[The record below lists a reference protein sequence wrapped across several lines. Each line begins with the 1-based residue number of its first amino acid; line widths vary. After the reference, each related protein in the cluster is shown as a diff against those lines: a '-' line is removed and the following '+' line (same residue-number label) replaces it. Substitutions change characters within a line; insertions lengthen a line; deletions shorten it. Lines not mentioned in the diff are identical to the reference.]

1 MTMRMS
7 IVVGPTADGLPESLF
22 DLLKRERIRRQT
34 YKSRDDAGHDVFDYI
49 EFIYNPSSKYARNR
63 MPPPVNFKTDST
75 T

>member
-7 IVVGPTADGLPESLF
+7 IVVGPMADGLPESLF

-49 EFIYNPSSKYARNR
+49 EFIYNPSSK
-63 MPPPVNFKTDST
+63 
-75 T
+75 